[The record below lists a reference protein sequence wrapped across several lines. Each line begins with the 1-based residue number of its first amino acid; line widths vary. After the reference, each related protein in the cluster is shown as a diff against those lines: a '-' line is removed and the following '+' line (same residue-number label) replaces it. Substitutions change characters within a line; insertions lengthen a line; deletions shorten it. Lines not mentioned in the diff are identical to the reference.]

1 MKAQK
6 KLNVVL
12 VVLVIILISVISF
25 VGIYHL
31 DKNQMVNMLPSYIL
45 GTNISGYRKVVLE
58 LKDSE
63 AESGSETV
71 ELGEATISDTNET
84 ENQETEQQG
93 TEEKEEKESPE
104 EKIEKYRKSVEII
117 KARLKAEKVEDFTI
131 TCDQSTGNIE
141 LKLPEND
148 QTDIILSDITQVGK
162 FQITD
167 TNTGEVL
174 MTNEDIRSAT
184 IGKTEQYGYTLVRLD
199 IKFTA
204 SGSRKFKNITQDYNE
219 NAVIEQEVSNET
231 ENEEANEVNE
241 GTYNNET
248 DTLDVQT
255 GSNETTDSNE
265 STETIEKQV
274 TLKIDDS
281 EMLSTRFPEI
291 VDNGVLTL
299 TIGTSADSEEVK
311 NSVYGG
317 YNIAAMLENDPL
329 PIEYEVAENVYI
341 ESNLDMN
348 DIKIIIGILVGIAVL
363 ISIVMIVKFKMKG
376 LLASILS
383 TGFVALLLI
392 VIRYTNVTVSIE
404 GIMAIGLA
412 FIINTIFNY
421 ILLNNIKSKYLS
433 KDERIEKYY
442 DAMKKYA
449 LSLIPILL
457 LSIVCCFT
465 NWDTIYSFGMVIF
478 WTILISLLYNL
489 TVTNLLVRNK

>member
-25 VGIYHL
+25 VGIYHV
-31 DKNQMVNMLPSYIL
+31 DKNQMVSMLPSYIL
-45 GTNISGYRKVVLE
+45 GTNISGYRNVVIE
-58 LKDSE
+58 LNNSE

-71 ELGEATISDTNET
+71 DLGEVEIPDANET
-84 ENQETEQQG
+84 ENQEV
-93 TEEKEEKESPE
+93 EETKNEEEESPE
-104 EKIEKYRKSVEII
+104 AKIEKYKKSVEIL
-117 KARLKAEKVEDFTI
+117 KARLKAEKVEDYSI
-131 TCDQSTGNIE
+131 TCDQSTGKIE

-148 QTDIILSDITQVGK
+148 QTDIILSDLTQVGK
-162 FQITD
+162 FQIID
-167 TNTGEVL
+167 KNTSEVL
-174 MTNEDIRSAT
+174 ITNDDVRSAN
-184 IGKTEQYGYTLVRLD
+184 IKKVEQYGYTLIQLN
-199 IKFTA
+199 INFTI
-204 SGSRKFKNITQDYNE
+204 SGSRKLKNITREYNE

-231 ENEEANEVNE
+231 NSVETTDTENE

-255 GSNETTDSNE
+255 GSDE
-265 STETIEKQV
+265 STNTVDKEV

-291 VDNGVLTL
+291 IDNGVLTL
-299 TIGTSADSEEVK
+299 TLSSSSDSTEIKETL
-311 NSVYGG
+311 YGG
-317 YNIAAMLENDPL
+317 YNIAAIIENEPL
-329 PIEYEVAENVYI
+329 PLEYEVTDNVYI
-341 ESNLDMN
+341 QSNIDMN
-348 DIKIIIGILVGIAVL
+348 NIKVILYIFVAISAV

-383 TGFVALLLI
+383 IGFVAILLI
-392 VIRYTNVTVSIE
+392 VVRYTNVTVSLE
-404 GIMAIGLA
+404 GIMAIELA

-421 ILLNNIKSKYLS
+421 ILLKNIKSKDLS
-433 KDERIEKYY
+433 KEERIKKYY

-449 LSLIPILL
+449 LSLVPILL
-457 LSIVCCFT
+457 LSVVCCFT

>member
-25 VGIYHL
+25 VGIYHI
-31 DKNQMVNMLPSYIL
+31 DKNQMVSMLPSYIL

-58 LKDSE
+58 IKDLESE
-63 AESGSETV
+63 TGSETV
-71 ELGEATISDTNET
+71 ELGEVQVSDTNET
-84 ENQETEQQG
+84 ENQETE
-93 TEEKEEKESPE
+93 EKEEESPE
-104 EKIEKYRKSVEII
+104 KKIENYKKCVEII

-131 TCDQSTGNIE
+131 TCDQSTGRIE

-148 QTDIILSDITQVGK
+148 QTDILLSDLTQVGK
-162 FQITD
+162 FQIAD

-174 MTNEDIRSAT
+174 ITNDDIRSASV
-184 IGKTEQYGYTLVRLD
+184 KKNNQMGYTILQLN
-199 IKFTA
+199 INFTA
-204 SGSRKFKNITQDYNE
+204 SGSRKFKNITRDYNE

-231 ENEEANEVNE
+231 ANEVANESNE

-248 DTLDVQT
+248 DTLDVQV
-255 GSNETTDSNE
+255 GGDK
-265 STETIEKQV
+265 STETVEKKV

-291 VDNGVLTL
+291 IDNGVLTL
-299 TIGTSADSEEVK
+299 TIGTSTDSDEIK
-311 NSVYGG
+311 DSLYGG
-317 YNIAAMLENDPL
+317 YNIAAILENDPMPL
-329 PIEYEVAENVYI
+329 EYEVKENVYI
-341 ESNLDMN
+341 ESNIDKDN
-348 DIKIIIGILVGIAVL
+348 IKVIIEVLAYIAIV
-363 ISIVMIVKFKMKG
+363 ISIIMIIKFKMKG

-392 VIRYTNVTVSIE
+392 VIRYTNVTISVE
-404 GIMAIGLA
+404 GIMAVGLA
-412 FIINTIFNY
+412 FIVNTVFNY
-421 ILLNNIKSKYLS
+421 ILLKNIKSKDLS

-449 LSLIPILL
+449 ISLVPILL